1 MQRGLRILPEF
12 GSAPA
17 IQDMNLRIE
26 NKDFDLDE
34 VGALVSINNYYN
46 EIAENLK
53 ISDMSDLIPRQH
65 IVKQTSR
72 IIATDQS
79 VARIPVF
86 SSIISERRFRNDQHG
101 PFAADLPKFENVDMI
116 TIPNVEVKQ
125 IVNLRLKAT
134 AIHVKLPVKD
144 IRH

>member
-1 MQRGLRILPEF
+1 MQRGLRIHSEF
-12 GSAPA
+12 GSSPA
-17 IQDMNLRIE
+17 IQEMNLRVE

-34 VGALVSINNYYN
+34 VGALMSINNYYN
-46 EIAENLK
+46 DIADSLK
-53 ISDMSDLIPRQH
+53 ISDMPNLIPKQH

-72 IIATDQS
+72 IVATDQS

-86 SSIISERRFRNDQHG
+86 SSIITEEKFRNDRHG
-101 PFAADLPKFENVDMI
+101 PFANDLPEFEKVEMV

-125 IVNLRLKAT
+125 IVNLRLSAT